1 MQKARAICVALF
13 LATLIQIITACGGGD
28 GGSGN
33 TPVNTYRGSGED
45 AGTPAENAT
54 VAGMLDTSTPGT
66 QHMQSLNYIAE
77 GQISFG
83 ATTEVYATSG
93 KYRLQ
98 AQPPILPAGY

>member
-1 MQKARAICVALF
+1 MQKTRAICTALF
-13 LATLIQIITACGGGD
+13 FATLIQIITACGGDD
-28 GGSGN
+28 GGNDN
-33 TPVNTYRGSGED
+33 TRVNTDTGSGQD
-45 AGTPAENAT
+45 AGTPAENAAI
-54 VAGMLDTSTPGT
+54 AGMLDTSTPGV

-98 AQPPILPAGY
+98 AQPPILSAGY